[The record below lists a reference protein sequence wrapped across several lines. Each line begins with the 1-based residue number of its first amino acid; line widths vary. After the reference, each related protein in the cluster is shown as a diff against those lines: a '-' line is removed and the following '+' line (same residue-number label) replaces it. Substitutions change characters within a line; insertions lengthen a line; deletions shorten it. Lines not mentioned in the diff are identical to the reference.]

1 MLYNCNSFVTW
12 LKPQAV
18 KDGCQHGGGSV
29 WSYLMHDLE
38 EVKLARRLGVVIES
52 ELLKGEKLPDEVMRA
67 FKELLAHWQWQ
78 MQRDWS

>member
-1 MLYNCNSFVTW
+1 
-12 LKPQAV
+12 
-18 KDGCQHGGGSV
+18 
-29 WSYLMHDLE
+29 MHDLE

-67 FKELLAHWQWQ
+67 FKELLAHRQWQ

>member
-1 MLYNCNSFVTW
+1 MLDYGIKEDSKFLTRK
-12 LKPQAV
+12 LT
-18 KDGCQHGGGSV
+18 V